1 MIDAR
6 KPYKVK
12 NILISK
18 LELNEVE
25 EVDENNKITGFLDI
39 GVFSEHNAI
48 PINNAKVSIYLYS
61 VRGIYDEA
69 AEENLI
75 VSYTTDE
82 NGKVPLIEL
91 PVIHEFDDEE
101 GNRDEYHMKVDA
113 IGYYTLIVMNMEIFP
128 NTTTTFNVNLNPIVT
143 GEPYTEFIIIPE
155 KH

>member
-18 LELNEVE
+18 LELNEV
-25 EVDENNKITGFLDI
+25 DDNNKITGFLDI
-39 GVFSEHNAI
+39 GVFSDNNSI

-61 VRGIYDEA
+61 VRGIYNEA

-82 NGKVPLIEL
+82 NGKVPPIEL
-91 PVIHEFDDEE
+91 PVIHEFGNEE
-101 GNRDEYHMKVDA
+101 ENRDEYHMRVEA
-113 IGYYTLIVMNMEIFP
+113 IGYYPIVVINMEIFP
-128 NTTTTFNVNLNPIVT
+128 NITTTFNVKLTPIVT
-143 GEPYTEFIIIPE
+143 GEPYTEYIIIPE